1 MLATMVIRRRKI
13 KRKYWL
19 KHPKAVPQKQNL
31 DRNINDSKSHIWN
44 YFIENIISGIQLF
57 YINPHVPVDSIKFF
71 FFFWFQ
77 ISRRKSQ
84 SQQNMFAQ
92 NTSLILRISTRLTLK
107 IKCKHDPKRLSK
119 IFLTLQIFQETCF
132 CLVSEK
138 TFALHHFL
146 HPRTAFLKHFESKFL
161 YISVYLIKKIFVPKT

>member
-44 YFIENIISGIQLF
+44 YFIENIIFGIQLF
-57 YINPHVPVDSIKFF
+57 YINPHVPADSINLLFF
-71 FFFWFQ
+71 CWFQ

-84 SQQNMFAQ
+84 SQQNLFAQ
-92 NTSLILRISTRLTLK
+92 NTSLILRTSTRLTLK
-107 IKCKHDPKRLSK
+107 IICKHDPKRLSK
-119 IFLTLQIFQETCF
+119 IFLTLEIFQETCF

-146 HPRTAFLKHFESKFL
+146 TPKNCILEALWKQIL
-161 YISVYLIKKIFVPKT
+161 VYFCVSN